1 MRKIFILLTV
11 ISLFA
16 GCGKEKKKN
25 ELDLPIRPVNYVV
38 IQDDKG
44 YREKEFSGT
53 IVPEVLTTLSFR
65 VTGNIQKR
73 LVDLGDKV
81 KAGDVL
87 ATLDPTDY
95 QLNSDRANALY
106 KNAKSTFE
114 RDRILYLEGSI
125 SKAEYERSQADY
137 KAREAEAN
145 SAKQQLGY
153 TRLVATAEGEIAQVE
168 AEINET
174 VSAGQPI
181 FVLNEIGGLEV
192 EFTIPD
198 VDINT
203 VKVNQ
208 EAEIVVTATGEKV
221 KGIISNV
228 GSFSSAYGKTYPVKA
243 KVLNYSETIKPG
255 MIANIKLR
263 KETKIVKTVPAL
275 SIQQKE
281 NGEKYVYVI
290 DNVVDGVG
298 TVSKRIVVLEA
309 VSSKNVEVVSG
320 LSSEDKVITD
330 GATVVYE
337 GQKVKLGTKGE

>member
-11 ISLFA
+11 ISLFG

-38 IQDDKG
+38 VQDDKG

-53 IVPEVLTTLSFR
+53 IVPEILTTLSFR
-65 VTGNIQKR
+65 VTGNVEKR
-73 LVDLGDKV
+73 VVDLGDRV

-95 QLNSDRANALY
+95 QLNYDKASALY

-125 SKAEYERSQADY
+125 SKAEYDRSQADY
-137 KAREAEAN
+137 KAREAESN
-145 SAKQQLGY
+145 TAKQQLGY
-153 TRLVATAEGEIAQVE
+153 TRLVATATGEVAQVE
-168 AEINET
+168 AEVNET
-174 VSAGQPI
+174 VKAGQPI
-181 FVLNEIGGLEV
+181 FVVNEIGGLEV

-198 VDINT
+198 VDINII
-203 VKVNQ
+203 KVNQ
-208 EAEIVVTATGEKV
+208 EAEIIVTATGEKV
-221 KGIISNV
+221 KGVVSNV
-228 GSFSSAYGKTYPVKA
+228 GSISSAYGKTYPVKA
-243 KVLNYSETIKPG
+243 KILNYSETIKPG
-255 MIANIKLR
+255 MIANIRLR
-263 KETKIVKTVPAL
+263 RETKSEKTVPAL

-290 DNVVDGVG
+290 DNIKDGVG
-298 TVSKRIVVLEA
+298 TISKRIVELDEISA
-309 VSSKNVEVVSG
+309 KNISIISG
-320 LSSEDKVITD
+320 LSSGDKVVTD